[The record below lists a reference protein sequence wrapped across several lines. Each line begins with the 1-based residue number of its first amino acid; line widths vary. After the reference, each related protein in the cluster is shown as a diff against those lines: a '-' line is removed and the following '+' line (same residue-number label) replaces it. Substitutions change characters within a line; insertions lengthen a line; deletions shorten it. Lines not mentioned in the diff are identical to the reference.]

1 MNAQIPVYPCHP
13 LPEVLL
19 PRVDVLVQSGLNVL
33 DVEAYDSAILVRGYV
48 SALTGRVSARAE
60 YTPAIALLLPMPIGR
75 RHSPGRG
82 QSRGEGAQR
91 SS

>member
-33 DVEAYDSAILVRGYV
+33 DVEAYDRAILVRGYV
-48 SALTGRVSARAE
+48 SALMGRVSARAAGME
-60 YTPAIALLLPMPIGR
+60 A
-75 RHSPGRG
+75 RH
-82 QSRGEGAQR
+82 
-91 SS
+91 